1 MAISSKK
8 KNLMLAEVRREVG
21 AEGKKEGGGEGG
33 RKVGE
38 REEGRWGR
46 GRKDM

>member
-8 KNLMLAEVRREVG
+8 KNLMLAEVRREVE
-21 AEGKKEGGGEGG
+21 ARKKEGGGEGG